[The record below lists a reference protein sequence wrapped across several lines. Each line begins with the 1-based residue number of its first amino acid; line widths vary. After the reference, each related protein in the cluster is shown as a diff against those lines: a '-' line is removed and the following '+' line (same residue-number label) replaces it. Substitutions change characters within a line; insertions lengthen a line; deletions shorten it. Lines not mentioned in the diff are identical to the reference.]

1 MIKKKYIKS
10 IQFIISFSLII
21 AGLSQASLRSLAKS
35 PTFSRTE
42 EEWAKLRDMNLDYEE
57 IDGLVTEYNATV
69 QTNQANMQQFT
80 RDYGRKNLEV
90 SQSYRDM
97 AQKIED
103 SLTEPEP
110 DSMTYVPMMASI
122 AQSRATI
129 NNLKNSADTTLEDY
143 EVQYFTYE
151 SARLSLVQNTKA
163 LMISYY
169 SKDVSKEALQKA
181 VEVAELNLANAQ
193 ARVAVG
199 MATNLDVLSAK
210 EAVIKANKE
219 LNDQSNAALADR
231 DKLLIMTGFKTDS
244 QANIGLVPV
253 LSEEELQNIDKIN
266 VEEDIKKAV
275 EENYALKI
283 DKRKLGNAK
292 SDTQIKSLNS
302 TISSGTENIKAN
314 VQTLHKNLVNA
325 KDKLNLLKAELELS
339 SKDLETIRQKKNLGM
354 ATQLEVANKELENI
368 KKNTEKKQAELAL
381 RLALENYNSAVNGLA
396 SVGQ

>member
-80 RDYGRKNLEV
+80 RDYGRKNSQV

-97 AQKIED
+97 AEKIED

-129 NNLKNSADTTLEDY
+129 SNLKNSADTTLEDY

-219 LNDQSNAALADR
+219 LNDQSNAASADR

-283 DKRKLGNAK
+283 NKRKLGNAK

-314 VQTLHKNLVNA
+314 VQTLYKNLVNA

>member
-1 MIKKKYIKS
+1 MVKKRYIKS

-21 AGLSQASLRSLAKS
+21 AGLSLAPLRSLAKS

-80 RDYGRKNLEV
+80 RDYGRKNSQV

-97 AQKIED
+97 AEKIED
-103 SLTEPEP
+103 SLTEPDP

-129 NNLKNSADTTLEDY
+129 SNLKNSADTTLEDY

-210 EAVIKANKE
+210 EAVIKANKT
-219 LNDQSNAALADR
+219 LSDQSNAALDDR

-283 DKRKLGNAK
+283 NKRKLGNAK

>member
-80 RDYGRKNLEV
+80 RDYGRKNSQV

-97 AQKIED
+97 AEKIED

-210 EAVIKANKE
+210 EAVIKANKT
-219 LNDQSNAALADR
+219 LSDQSNAALADR

-283 DKRKLGNAK
+283 NKRKLGNAK

-314 VQTLHKNLVNA
+314 VQTLHKNLLNA

>member
-1 MIKKKYIKS
+1 MVKKRYIKS
-10 IQFIISFSLII
+10 IQFIISLSLII
-21 AGLSQASLRSLAKS
+21 AGLSQAPLRSLAKS

-80 RDYGRKNLEV
+80 RDYGRKNSQV
-90 SQSYRDM
+90 SQGYRDM
-97 AQKIED
+97 AEKIED

-169 SKDVSKEALQKA
+169 SKDVAKEALQKA

-193 ARVAVG
+193 ARLAVG

-210 EAVIKANKE
+210 EAVIKANKT
-219 LNDQSNAALADR
+219 LSDQSNAALVDR

-283 DKRKLGNAK
+283 NKRKLGNAK

-314 VQTLHKNLVNA
+314 VQTLHKNLLNA

-381 RLALENYNSAVNGLA
+381 RLALENYNSAINGLA

>member
-97 AQKIED
+97 AEKIED

-210 EAVIKANKE
+210 EAVIKANKT
-219 LNDQSNAALADR
+219 LSDQNNAALADR

-283 DKRKLGNAK
+283 NKRKLGNAK

-381 RLALENYNSAVNGLA
+381 RLALENYNSAINGLA

>member
-1 MIKKKYIKS
+1 MVKKRYIKN
-10 IQFIISFSLII
+10 IQFIISLSLII
-21 AGLSQASLRSLAKS
+21 AGLSLAPLRSLAKS

-80 RDYGRKNLEV
+80 RDYGRKNSQV

-97 AQKIED
+97 AEKIED
-103 SLTEPEP
+103 SLTEPDP

-122 AQSRATI
+122 AQSRTTI
-129 NNLKNSADTTLEDY
+129 SNLKNSADTTLEDY

-210 EAVIKANKE
+210 EAVIKANKT
-219 LNDQSNAALADR
+219 LSDQSNAALADR

-283 DKRKLGNAK
+283 NKRKLGNAK

-314 VQTLHKNLVNA
+314 VQTLHKNLENA

>member
-210 EAVIKANKE
+210 EAVIKANKT
-219 LNDQSNAALADR
+219 LSDQSNAALADR

-302 TISSGTENIKAN
+302 TISSDTENIKAN

>member
-10 IQFIISFSLII
+10 IKFIISFSLII
-21 AGLSQASLRSLAKS
+21 AGLSLATLRSLAKS

-69 QTNQANMQQFT
+69 QANQANMQQFT
-80 RDYGRKNLEV
+80 RDYGRKNSQV

-97 AQKIED
+97 AQKIEE

-169 SKDVSKEALQKA
+169 TKDMSKEALQKS

-199 MATNLDVLSAK
+199 MATNLDILSAK

-244 QANIGLVPV
+244 QANIGLVPF

-266 VEEDIKKAV
+266 IEEDIKKAL
-275 EENYALKI
+275 EENYTLKI
-283 DKRKLGNAK
+283 NKRKLVNAK

-302 TISSGTENIKAN
+302 SINSNTENIKAN
-314 VQTLHKNLVNA
+314 VRTLHKNLLNA

-339 SKDLETIRQKKNLGM
+339 GKDLETVRQKKNLGM

-396 SVGQ
+396 SAGQ

>member
-1 MIKKKYIKS
+1 MVKKRYIKS
-10 IQFIISFSLII
+10 IQFIISLSLII
-21 AGLSQASLRSLAKS
+21 AGLSQAPLRSLAKS

-80 RDYGRKNLEV
+80 RDYGRKNSEV

-97 AQKIED
+97 AEKIED
-103 SLTEPEP
+103 SLTEPDP

-129 NNLKNSADTTLEDY
+129 SNLKNSADTTLEDY

-210 EAVIKANKE
+210 EAVIKANKT
-219 LNDQSNAALADR
+219 LSDQSNAALADR

-283 DKRKLGNAK
+283 NKRKLGNAK

>member
-21 AGLSQASLRSLAKS
+21 AGLSQAPLRSLAKS

-80 RDYGRKNLEV
+80 RDYGRKNSQV

-97 AQKIED
+97 AEKIED

-129 NNLKNSADTTLEDY
+129 SNLKNSADTTLEDY

-210 EAVIKANKE
+210 EAVIKANKT
-219 LNDQSNAALADR
+219 LSDQSNAALADR

-283 DKRKLGNAK
+283 NKRKLGNAK

-381 RLALENYNSAVNGLA
+381 RLALENYNSAINGLA

>member
-10 IQFIISFSLII
+10 IKFIISFSLII
-21 AGLSQASLRSLAKS
+21 SGLSPAPLRSLAKS

-42 EEWAKLRDMNLDYEE
+42 EEWTKLRDMNLDYEE

-69 QTNQANMQQFT
+69 QANQANMQQFT
-80 RDYGRKNLEV
+80 RDYGRKNSQV
-90 SQSYRDM
+90 SQSYKDM
-97 AQKIED
+97 AQKIEE

-169 SKDVSKEALQKA
+169 TKDMSKEALQKS

-199 MATNLDVLSAK
+199 MATNLDILSAK

-219 LNDQSNAALADR
+219 LNDQSNAASADR

-266 VEEDIKKAV
+266 IEEDIKKAL
-275 EENYALKI
+275 EENYTLKI
-283 DKRKLGNAK
+283 NKRKLLNAK

-302 TISSGTENIKAN
+302 SINSNTENIKAN
-314 VQTLHKNLVNA
+314 VRTLHKNLLNA

-339 SKDLETIRQKKNLGM
+339 GKELETVRQKKNLGM
-354 ATQLEVANKELENI
+354 STQLEVANKELENI

-396 SVGQ
+396 SAGQ

>member
-1 MIKKKYIKS
+1 
-10 IQFIISFSLII
+10 
-21 AGLSQASLRSLAKS
+21 
-35 PTFSRTE
+35 
-42 EEWAKLRDMNLDYEE
+42 
-57 IDGLVTEYNATV
+57 
-69 QTNQANMQQFT
+69 
-80 RDYGRKNLEV
+80 
-90 SQSYRDM
+90 
-97 AQKIED
+97 
-103 SLTEPEP
+103 
-110 DSMTYVPMMASI
+110 
-122 AQSRATI
+122 
-129 NNLKNSADTTLEDY
+129 
-143 EVQYFTYE
+143 
-151 SARLSLVQNTKA
+151 
-163 LMISYY
+163 
-169 SKDVSKEALQKA
+169 
-181 VEVAELNLANAQ
+181 
-193 ARVAVG
+193 
-199 MATNLDVLSAK
+199 
-210 EAVIKANKE
+210 
-219 LNDQSNAALADR
+219 
-231 DKLLIMTGFKTDS
+231 MTGFKTDS

-283 DKRKLGNAK
+283 NKRKLGNAK

>member
-1 MIKKKYIKS
+1 MVKKRYIKS
-10 IQFIISFSLII
+10 IQFIISLSLII
-21 AGLSQASLRSLAKS
+21 AGLSQAPLRSLAKS

-80 RDYGRKNLEV
+80 RDYGRKNSEV

-97 AQKIED
+97 AEKIED
-103 SLTEPEP
+103 SLTEPDP

-129 NNLKNSADTTLEDY
+129 SNLKNSADTTLEDY

-193 ARVAVG
+193 ARLAVG

-210 EAVIKANKE
+210 EDVIKANKT
-219 LNDQSNAALADR
+219 LSDQSNAALVDR

-283 DKRKLGNAK
+283 NKRKLGNAK

-314 VQTLHKNLVNA
+314 VQTLYKNLVNA

-339 SKDLETIRQKKNLGM
+339 GKDLETIRQKKNLGM

-368 KKNTEKKQAELAL
+368 KKNTEKEQAELAL

>member
-1 MIKKKYIKS
+1 MVKKRYIKN
-10 IQFIISFSLII
+10 IQFIISLSLII
-21 AGLSQASLRSLAKS
+21 AGLSLAPLRSLAKS

-80 RDYGRKNLEV
+80 RDYGRKNSQV

-97 AQKIED
+97 AEKIED
-103 SLTEPEP
+103 SLTEPDP

-122 AQSRATI
+122 AQSRTTI
-129 NNLKNSADTTLEDY
+129 SNLKNSADTTLEDY

-210 EAVIKANKE
+210 EAVIKANKT
-219 LNDQSNAALADR
+219 LSDQSNAALADR

-266 VEEDIKKAV
+266 VEEDIKKAL

-283 DKRKLGNAK
+283 NKRKLGNAK

>member
-80 RDYGRKNLEV
+80 RDYGRKNSQV

-97 AQKIED
+97 AEKIED

-210 EAVIKANKE
+210 EAVIKANKT
-219 LNDQSNAALADR
+219 LSDQSNAALADR

-266 VEEDIKKAV
+266 LEEDIKKAV

-283 DKRKLGNAK
+283 NKRKLGNAK

-314 VQTLHKNLVNA
+314 VQTLYKNLVNA
-325 KDKLNLLKAELELS
+325 KDKLSLLKAELELS

-368 KKNTEKKQAELAL
+368 KKNPEKKQAELAL

>member
-97 AQKIED
+97 AEKIED

-210 EAVIKANKE
+210 EAVIKANKT
-219 LNDQSNAALADR
+219 LSDQSNAALADR

-266 VEEDIKKAV
+266 VEEDIKKAL

-283 DKRKLGNAK
+283 NKRKLGNAK